1 MRQDVIEALQR
12 AEQERTKTEQWL
24 RQEGLWPLHSADV
37 HERAAGDYSTLLTD
51 QQYNNRERVHWK
63 LIQLQHC
70 LQQKK
75 YLGARDIYQGSVT
88 TLVLEWG
95 ELETEVEI
103 ELSRYGNLAA
113 VFVHGDIA
121 LSVSANKDI
130 NDCLEA
136 GGLLRLTEEEV
147 AELNEQGIHYDIF

>member
-1 MRQDVIEALQR
+1 MRQELIDALKR
-12 AEQERTKTEQWL
+12 AEQERNQTEQWL
-24 RQEGLWPLHSADV
+24 RQQGLWPLHSADV

-63 LIQLQHC
+63 LIQLQQC

-113 VFVHGDIA
+113 VFMHGDVA

-130 NDCLEA
+130 NDCLEV
-136 GGLLRLTEEEV
+136 GGLLRLTDEEI
-147 AELNEQGIHYDIF
+147 AELNEQGLHYDLF